1 VVSDAEVPVSAK
13 QVVRTVKVG
22 DEWHVVR
29 DGASRPVSTTG
40 TKALAKSRGI
50 ALARRT
56 HAVHVVHH
64 ADGKVW
70 RFHRYGTATVA

>member
-1 VVSDAEVPVSAK
+1 
-13 QVVRTVKVG
+13 
-22 DEWHVVR
+22 
-29 DGASRPVSTTG
+29 VSTTG